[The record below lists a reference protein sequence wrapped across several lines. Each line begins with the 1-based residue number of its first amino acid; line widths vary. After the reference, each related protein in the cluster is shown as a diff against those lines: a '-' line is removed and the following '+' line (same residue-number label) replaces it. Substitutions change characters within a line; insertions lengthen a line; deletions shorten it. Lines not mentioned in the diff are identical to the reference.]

1 MGVVIIDGTTVRDFV
16 NNDAHFKK
24 SVEEQFAAL
33 DLNNDGV
40 LSRSELRK
48 AFESMRLIE
57 THFGI
62 DVTTP
67 PEELTQLYNSIFE
80 KFDCDHSGTVDR
92 QEFTAEMKKIML
104 AIAEGLG
111 SFPIQMVLEDDS
123 QSLLQ
128 KAADLEASK
137 TGATA

>member
-16 NNDAHFKK
+16 SDDAQFSK
-24 SVEEQFAAL
+24 SVDEQFTAL

-40 LSRSELRK
+40 LSRAELRT

-57 THFGI
+57 SHFGI
-62 DVTTP
+62 DVTTS
-67 PEELTQLYNSIFE
+67 PEQLTQLYNSIFD
-80 KFDCDHSGTVDR
+80 KFDVDGSGTVDR
-92 QEFTAEMKKIML
+92 REFRSEMKKIML
-104 AIAEGLG
+104 AIADGLG
-111 SFPIQMVLEDDS
+111 SFPIQMALEDDA

-137 TGATA
+137 TATA

>member
-16 NNDAHFKK
+16 NDADAFAK
-24 SVEEQFAAL
+24 SVDEQFVAL

-40 LSRSELRK
+40 LSRSELRT

-62 DVTTP
+62 DVTTT
-67 PEELTQLYNSIFE
+67 PEQLATLYDSIFD
-80 KFDCDHSGTVDR
+80 KFDGDRSGTVDR
-92 QEFTAEMKKIML
+92 DEFREEMKRIML
-104 AIAEGLG
+104 AIADGLG
-111 SFPIQMVLEDDS
+111 SFPIQMVLEDDPN
-123 QSLLQ
+123 SLLQ

-137 TGATA
+137 T